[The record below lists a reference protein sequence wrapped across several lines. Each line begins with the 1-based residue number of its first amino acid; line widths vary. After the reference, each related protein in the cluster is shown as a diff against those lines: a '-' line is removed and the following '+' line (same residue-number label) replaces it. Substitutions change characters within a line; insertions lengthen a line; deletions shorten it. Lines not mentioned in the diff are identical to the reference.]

1 MNSPSI
7 IDTDVLV
14 VGYGPVGAAPAAMLG
29 RYGIRTLV
37 VEKAPDILMAP
48 RAMSLD
54 NEALRILQM
63 AGLGEDAF
71 DKVAMPHVRMHCPY
85 IGEFGKVNTAAASHS
100 SACAARPSTAT
111 A

>member
-63 AGLGEDAF
+63 AAW
-71 DKVAMPHVRMHCPY
+71 
-85 IGEFGKVNTAAASHS
+85 GKTRSTRSRCRTSACIVPTLASSGRSTPAAASYS
-100 SACAARPSTAT
+100 SACAARPCAAT